1 MTLVV
6 ADPAGAIRYDD
17 VRDGPI
23 QLTAEE
29 AELFA
34 KKAAALERLLG
45 DKKIVATYK
54 LELIFGK
61 KRSTAELTPGA
72 LTFWASGA
80 RFHGGGDDKLYL
92 CPGKRLG
99 RNDCEALLKD
109 EYNSSAGI
117 ICPKCGTVWNNDVV
131 VGELFFNLPMRK
143 WADVL
148 YTYFRACDYDCDL
161 YLKHARDDIRAVALA
176 QVARQTWRGSQGLD
190 KARTTRVR
198 SIYPLRNIIKDTSG
212 GADLL
217 ARFYAFLMA

>member
-1 MTLVV
+1 MNIVA
-6 ADPAGAIRYDD
+6 ADPTGAIRYDD

-29 AELFA
+29 MELFA
-34 KKAAALERLLG
+34 KKAEAMAKLLE
-45 DKKIVATYK
+45 DKKVVATYK

-109 EYNSSAGI
+109 EYNSGVGI
-117 ICPKCGTVWNNDVV
+117 VCPKCGNIWKNDVV
-131 VGELFFNLPMRK
+131 VGELLFNLPMRK
-143 WADVL
+143 WAEVL
-148 YTYFRACDYDCDL
+148 YTYFRRCDYDCDL

-176 QVARQTWRGSQGLD
+176 QSAKQTWKGSQGLD

-198 SIYPLRNIIKDTSG
+198 IIYPLRNIIKDASN